1 MQNNVFVDAVLLGG
15 CVARN
20 ENKTKQ
26 CCLFLTVLLDYW
38 PTETPVKRK
47 RGRPKGSTKKIR
59 TDLTEGTAISSHS
72 PENNSREEKRKKEEI
87 QQFSSAEGGIVALYS
102 VNQSFV
108 TW

>member
-20 ENKTKQ
+20 EKKTNSAAF
-26 CCLFLTVLLDYW
+26 FLTVLLDYW

-87 QQFSSAEGGIVALYS
+87 QQFSSAEGGIVAL
-102 VNQSFV
+102 
-108 TW
+108 